1 MACFATKDGIF
12 CMGDKKDTDER

>member
-12 CMGDKKDTDER
+12 YMGGKKDTDER